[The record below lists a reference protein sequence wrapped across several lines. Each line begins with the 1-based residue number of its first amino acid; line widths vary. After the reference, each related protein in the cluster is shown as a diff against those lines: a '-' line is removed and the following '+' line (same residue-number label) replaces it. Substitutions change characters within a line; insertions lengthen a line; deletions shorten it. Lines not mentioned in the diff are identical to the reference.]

1 MNIWE
6 YMTSCNMK
14 AFKFPTDMFVGST
27 LYPWVSLLEN
37 KLGILCL
44 LFRRRWDLTPQTE
57 GMCRLQICGTRQF
70 EAAIYNGCER
80 GGKWARGQT
89 CKESW
94 PIFVNQC
101 SVNGWLHD
109 SLWKRGSTSPFL
121 QLLKTSS
128 HAATNPR
135 PNTSTSIGLHLY
147 KHKLGFLPQ
156 GRGHLGKLGT
166 WGFLHEFILST
177 FTSWDCIIMV
187 LLLVNQVLKEIWSV
201 PEWPMAVKLNHQLN
215 LFDV

>member
-44 LFRRRWDLTPQTE
+44 LFRRWDLAPQTE
-57 GMCRLQICGTRQF
+57 GMCRLQICETRHWSTN
-70 EAAIYNGCER
+70 YNGCEG

-94 PIFVNQC
+94 AIFVNED

-109 SLWKRGSTSPFL
+109 SLWKRGSTSLFCNSWRHQITL
-121 QLLKTSS
+121 QRT
-128 HAATNPR
+128 HAQIHQSILDCICT
-135 PNTSTSIGLHLY
+135 NTSWA
-147 KHKLGFLPQ
+147 F
-156 GRGHLGKLGT
+156 
-166 WGFLHEFILST
+166 
-177 FTSWDCIIMV
+177 
-187 LLLVNQVLKEIWSV
+187 
-201 PEWPMAVKLNHQLN
+201 WPSEEGI
-215 LFDV
+215 